1 VNDIYTAAADGLKVL
16 YVKPP
21 IREATLTD
29 LVGADVSRILLIWPV
44 IAPSRLL
51 GG

>member
-1 VNDIYTAAADGLKVL
+1 MNDIYTAAADGLTSNRRLEK
-16 YVKPP
+16 
-21 IREATLTD
+21 RTLMD